1 MGMKQISVFLE
12 NTTGRLCEVTKTL
25 AKAGINLRAINIAD
39 TADFGILRIIVDKT
53 EEAANVLNAAGFTI
67 KMTTVAAVEIDDKPG
82 SLDKLIEMIQQ
93 SGINIEYLYASLGGA
108 ANVLNAAGFT
118 IKMTTVAAVEID
130 DKPGSLDK
138 LIVLIQ
144 KSGINIEYLYASLG
158 GNSGK
163 AVVIF
168 KLEDHDKG
176 FALLEKSGL
185 VLADKL

>member
-25 AKAGINLRAINIAD
+25 AKAGINLRALNIAD
-39 TADFGILRIIVDKT
+39 TAEFGILRIIVDKT

-67 KMTTVAAVEIDDKPG
+67 KMTTVAAVEI
-82 SLDKLIEMIQQ
+82 E
-93 SGINIEYLYASLGGA
+93 
-108 ANVLNAAGFT
+108 
-118 IKMTTVAAVEID
+118 

-138 LIVLIQ
+138 LIVQIQ

-176 FALLEKSGL
+176 FAQLEKSGL
-185 VLADKL
+185 VIAEKL